1 MAPESHTGDPGRE
14 TDRAGPAAS
23 TSASTDKRNGARQ
36 RQAALLATGP
46 RLGVPPA
53 TARPT
58 LSRRAGFTRLSPKAA
73 VGDTIRSTDAA
84 RPFRSVAS
92 TVVLRPELIRRG
104 LHLQAES
111 GLLSGI
117 GPALR

>member
-1 MAPESHTGDPGRE
+1 M
-14 TDRAGPAAS
+14 
-23 TSASTDKRNGARQ
+23 
-36 RQAALLATGP
+36 ATGP
-46 RLGVPPA
+46 RLGVPA

-58 LSRRAGFTRLSPKAA
+58 LSRRAGFTRLSRKAA

-117 GPALR
+117 DLLVLRPDPISE